1 MDAWRGIRVI
11 ARRAHAEAAVRAV
24 DETAAAL
31 VAAAL
36 EIADLEVDTLEAGTV
51 YGPEVIGV
59 LERGDG
65 FIRLAGHLEAD
76 QRTIVTAHEIGHFYL
91 HDERQSLVRSAEA
104 GFGGQAFEIGAERV
118 VAYSPRERRE
128 TQADVFAQE
137 FLLPADLL
145 RQRLVRDRQTPSQIA
160 AEIGLPISFVTMQ
173 SIRALL
179 LPPLPEPSAVEEPPP
194 IIPLDPDQRAAAEW
208 DERPLILDAGPG
220 TGKTRTLVGRIEYLL
235 GTGVQPWEILA
246 LTFSNQSAA
255 EMRER
260 IALLDE
266 AAAAQMW
273 IGTFHAF
280 GLELLRLY
288 AVQAGLRGNFDVFDE
303 ARCLGLLE
311 DLLPHLK
318 LRHFQNLWD
327 PTLELRPI
335 LRAISRAKD
344 EMVGP
349 AEYLAAAEDALA
361 AGGPP
366 DVVEAAEKAVEVGG
380 VYKVYQDALHA
391 MGAVDFG
398 DLVGKAAQLL
408 TDHAGVR
415 ATVRDRYR
423 WILVDEYQDVNAA
436 STALLDQIAD
446 DGRRV
451 WAVADPRQ
459 SIYRFRGAAP
469 ANAAGFA
476 ARYRDGQ
483 SRSLTTNYRS
493 GEAVVKLFEQYGGK
507 IAAAPKPAVVWHP
520 HRGAVGYV
528 DHLQA
533 DDLRSEAGAVR
544 DQIARFASEGIPHD
558 RQAIL
563 ARTHL
568 CLARF
573 GRLLQEFG
581 VPILYLGDLFERPE
595 IRDLLSLVSLGADRD
610 AAGLIRVAQLPE
622 YGATRRDAL
631 LAIREAEASGEDIL
645 AVCARAELVDGLTE
659 VGRKGL
665 ILLAGHLA
673 GVTRGTTAWRMLADY
688 LFEASGYLQRFV
700 DDPGVQSQ
708 QCRVAIYQLLKF
720 AREQA
725 EATGGQGSRHA
736 FLERIRRLERLDD
749 DRAFRVVPPEAD
761 GIPAVRM
768 MTVHAAKGLEFPAV
782 HLPQVATRYVP
793 GKRQSVRCP
802 APRGME
808 RLGILPSDHDAEE
821 QCLFF
826 VALSRSRDVLSIS
839 SAKRYTAKATC
850 NPSKFLKD
858 LGVRLP
864 KARVAAVIAAAAPPM
879 EVVTIVPTEVHD
891 ARELLIWTKCPAR
904 YRYEVVDDLGDRSAA
919 SAYLAFHRC
928 VRATLEWIS
937 DQRTEGNTITPAQA
951 RERLAQIW
959 INRGPIDHGFEPV
972 YRTAAE
978 TMVENAVGLLDE
990 DGTTVDR
997 QRRVTTAGGSISVRA
1012 DRIVEKPD
1020 RTIVAQIYR
1029 TGRKSKSEHEKAIWE
1044 LLGEAMGQAYPGRKV
1059 VLQAVYPATPE
1070 AADIDPDQGG
1080 AGLTEYADAITGIKA
1095 GRFPTKPS
1103 SDCPT
1108 CRFYFVCTA
1117 EDSF

>member
-11 ARRAHAEAAVRAV
+11 ARRVHAEAAARAV
-24 DETAAAL
+24 DGTGAAL

-36 EIADLEVDTLEAGTV
+36 QIADLEVDTLEPGTV

-65 FIRLAGHLEAD
+65 FIRLAGHLEAGE
-76 QRTIVTAHEIGHFYL
+76 RTIVTAHEIGHFYL
-91 HDERQSLVRSAEA
+91 HDERQSLVRSTEP
-104 GFGGQAFEIGAERV
+104 GFGGQVFEIGAERV

-145 RQRLVRDRQTPSQIA
+145 RQRLVHDRQKPSEIA
-160 AEIGLPISFVTMQ
+160 AVVGLPLSFVTMQ
-173 SIRALL
+173 AIRALL
-179 LPPLPEPSAVEEPPP
+179 LPPLPEPSAVKEPPP
-194 IIPLDPDQRAAAEW
+194 VIPLDPEQRAAAEW

-266 AAAAQMW
+266 GAAAQMW

-288 AVQAGLRGNFDVFDE
+288 AAQAGLKGNFDVFDE

-311 DLLPHLK
+311 DVLPHLK

-349 AEYLAAAEDALA
+349 AEYLAAAQEALA

-366 DVVEAAEKAVEVGG
+366 EVVEAAEKAVEVGG
-380 VYKVYQDALHA
+380 VYTVYQDALDA

-398 DLVGKAAQLL
+398 DLVGKAARLL
-408 TDHAGVR
+408 TDQAGVR
-415 ATVRDRYR
+415 ATVRDRHR
-423 WILVDEYQDVNAA
+423 WILIDEYQDVNAA

-469 ANAAGFA
+469 ANASGFA

-520 HRGAVGYV
+520 HRGTVGYV

-533 DDLRSEAGAVR
+533 DDLRSEAGAIR
-544 DQIARFASEGIPHD
+544 DQIARFASEGIPPD

-573 GRLLQEFG
+573 GRLLQELD

-595 IRDLLSLVSLGADRD
+595 IRDLLSIVSLGADRD
-610 AAGLIRVAQLPE
+610 AAGLIRVAQFPE

-631 LAIREAEASGEDIL
+631 LAIREAEATGEDIL
-645 AVCARAELVDGLTE
+645 AVCARPGSIDGLTE
-659 VGRKGL
+659 VGREGL
-665 ILLAGHLA
+665 LRLAGHLT
-673 GVTRGTTAWRMLADY
+673 GVTRGTTPWRMLADY
-688 LFEASGYLQRFV
+688 LFEASGYLRRFV
-700 DDPGVQSQ
+700 DDPGVRSQ
-708 QCRVAIYQLLKF
+708 QCLIAIYQLLKF

-725 EATGGQGSRHA
+725 VASGGRGSRHA

-782 HLPQVATRYVP
+782 HLPQVASRYVP

-802 APRGME
+802 APRGIE
-808 RLGILPSDHDAEE
+808 RLAIPPSDHDAEE

-858 LGVRLP
+858 LGIRLP
-864 KARVAAVIAAAAPPM
+864 KARVAPTLALSARPP
-879 EVVTIVPTEVHD
+879 EIVTVVPPNVHD
-891 ARELLIWTKCPAR
+891 ARDLLIWTKCPAR

-928 VRATLEWIS
+928 VRATMAWIS
-937 DQRTEGNTITPAQA
+937 DQRTAGLPVTTIAA
-951 RERLAQIW
+951 RDHLATLW
-959 INRGPIDHGFEPV
+959 VERGPIDHGFEPV
-972 YRTAAE
+972 YRSAAD
-978 TMVENAVGLLDE
+978 TMVENAVTLLDE
-990 DGTTVDR
+990 DGAIVDR
-997 QRRVTTAGGSISVRA
+997 HLHVTIAEGHIGVRA
-1012 DRIVEKPD
+1012 DRIVEKLD
-1020 RTIVAQIYR
+1020 GTIVAQIYR
-1029 TGRKSKSEHEKAIWE
+1029 TGRKSKSEDEKAIWE
-1044 LLGEAMGQAYPGRKV
+1044 LLGEAMRQTYPGRTV

-1070 AADIDPDQGG
+1070 AVNIDPDQGG
-1080 AGLTEYADAITGIKA
+1080 AGLTEYADAIAGIEA
-1095 GRFPTKPS
+1095 GHFPTKPS

-1108 CRFYFVCTA
+1108 CRFYFICTA

>member
-11 ARRAHAEAAVRAV
+11 ARRVHADAAARAV
-24 DETAAAL
+24 DGTASAL

-36 EIADLEVDTLEAGTV
+36 ELADLEVDTLEPGAV
-51 YGPEVIGV
+51 YGPEVVGV

-65 FIRLAGHLEAD
+65 FVRLAAGLDAGW
-76 QRTIVTAHEIGHFYL
+76 RTVVTAHEIGHFHL
-91 HDERQSLVRSAEA
+91 HDEHQSLVRTAEP
-104 GFGGQAFEIGAERV
+104 GFGGQAFETGVERV

-160 AEIGLPISFVTMQ
+160 GEVGLPLPFVTMQ
-173 SIRALL
+173 AIRALL
-179 LPPLPEPSAVEEPPP
+179 LPPLPELDAIGEPPP
-194 IIPLDPDQRAAAEW
+194 AIPLDPDQRAAAEW

-235 GTGVQPWEILA
+235 GIGVQPWEILA
-246 LTFSNQSAA
+246 LTFSNKAAA

-260 IALLDE
+260 VERLDA

-280 GLELLRLY
+280 GLEILRLY
-288 AVQAGLRGNFDVFDE
+288 AAQAGLRADFDVLDE
-303 ARCLGLLE
+303 AHGLGLLE
-311 DLLPHLK
+311 DILPDLK

-349 AEYLAAAEDALA
+349 AAYLAAAQAALA
-361 AGGPP
+361 AAETQEA
-366 DVVEAAEKAVEVGG
+366 VEAAEKAVEVGG
-380 VYKVYQDALHA
+380 VYTAYQEGLDAR
-391 MGAVDFG
+391 GAVDFG
-398 DLVGKAAQLL
+398 DLVGKAARVLA
-408 TDHAGVR
+408 DHARVR
-415 ATVRDRYR
+415 ATVRDRHR

-436 STALLDQIAD
+436 GTALLDQIAV

-476 ARYRDGQ
+476 SRYLDGQ

-493 GEAVVKLFEQYGGK
+493 GEPVVKLFEHYGRD
-507 IAAAPKPAVVWHP
+507 IAAAPKPPVEWHP

-533 DDLRSEAGAVR
+533 EDLRSEAYAVR
-544 DQIARFASEGIPHD
+544 DQIERFKAEEIPYD

-573 GRLLQEFG
+573 GRLLQEFD

-595 IRDLLSLVSLGADRD
+595 IRDLLSVVSLGADAD

-622 YGATRRDAL
+622 YGATRADAL
-631 LAIREAEASGEDIL
+631 VAIREADAAREDIL
-645 AVCARAELVDGLTE
+645 AVCARAEAIEGFTDA
-659 VGRKGL
+659 GRAGL
-665 ILLAGHLA
+665 IRLAGQLT
-673 GVTRGTTAWRMLADY
+673 GVNRGTTAWRMLVGY
-688 LFEASGYLQRFV
+688 LFEGSGYLRRFV
-700 DDPGVQSQ
+700 DDPSVRSQ
-708 QCRVAIYQLLKF
+708 QCLVAIYQLLKF
-720 AREQA
+720 AREHA
-725 EATGGQGSRHA
+725 DATGGRGGRRA
-736 FLERIRRLERLDD
+736 FLERIRRIERFDD

-768 MTVHAAKGLEFPAV
+768 MTVHAAKGLEFAAV

-802 APRGME
+802 APPGME
-808 RLGILPSDHDAEE
+808 HLAIGPTDHDAEE
-821 QCLFF
+821 ECLFF
-826 VALSRSRDVLSIS
+826 VALSRARDVLSIT

-850 NPSKFLKD
+850 NPSKYLKG
-858 LGVRLP
+858 LGARLP
-864 KARVAAVIAAAAPPM
+864 KPRPAPTVAPGTRPV
-879 EVVTIVPTEVHD
+879 EVVAVVPVDAHD
-891 ARELLIWTKCPAR
+891 GRDLLIWTKCPAR
-904 YRYEVVDDLGDRSAA
+904 YRYEVLDDLGDRSAA
-919 SAYLAFHRC
+919 GAYLAFHRC
-928 VRATLEWIS
+928 VRVTIDWIS
-937 DQRTEGNTITPAQA
+937 AQQAGGVAVDPAAARQRLTEVWA
-951 RERLAQIW
+951 E
-959 INRGPIDHGFEPV
+959 RGPVDHGFEPV
-972 YRTAAE
+972 YRAAAE
-978 TMVENAVGLLDE
+978 TMVENAVALLD
-990 DGTTVDR
+990 DGGRAVDR
-997 QRRVTTAGGSISVRA
+997 QWHAATAGGTIGVRA
-1012 DRIVEKPD
+1012 DRVVERPD
-1020 RTIVAQIYR
+1020 GSIIAQVYR
-1029 TGRKSKSEHEKAIWE
+1029 TGRKSKSETEKAIWE
-1044 LLGEAMGQAYPGRKV
+1044 LLGEALRQAHPDRTV
-1059 VLQAVYPATPE
+1059 RLQAVYPATPE
-1070 AADIDPDQGG
+1070 AVDIDPDQGG
-1080 AGLTEYADAITGIKA
+1080 AGLAAYADAIAGIEA
-1095 GRFPTKPS
+1095 GRFPPTPS
-1103 SDCPT
+1103 GDCPT